1 MNYNPGATA
10 VGSPKLAVL
19 LALGLPGLMTGCGT
33 FVPGL
38 EEFYD
43 PQDTKT
49 LADAVVYHV
58 QCEVQTEIQSL
69 LIRDQD
75 IAAAKI
81 PVGREH
87 RPQGPRLDWL
97 KTWGAQAILTLTVDE
112 KSSLNPG
119 VTLNTVLPNATT
131 VFSNG
136 NVTTPQSFS
145 LGLGAG
151 VSAAATRKEMVAW
164 FIDFKNFTSGKA
176 LARARAM
183 GIGDRPAP
191 CSEHKGIL
199 IQSDLRLR
207 EWLYAVV
214 LPTVP
219 QDAFISGFKEALA
232 TEAKASKK
240 DVISHEI
247 TFAIQYNANATPSW
261 KLVRVSANQGS
272 SPLFNFQR
280 TRTQNLLITMGPT
293 TPAGPTQAQQNAA
306 LASQIG
312 IAVANAIKNSQ

>member
-1 MNYNPGATA
+1 LLERQIMRDRKVT
-10 VGSPKLAVL
+10 LAF
-19 LALGLPGLMTGCGT
+19 ALGLSALTAGCGT

-49 LADAVVYHV
+49 LVDAIVYHV

-69 LIRDQD
+69 LIKDKE
-75 IAAAKI
+75 IADAKI
-81 PVGREH
+81 PVGRD
-87 RPQGPRLDWL
+87 RKPQGPRLDWL

-112 KSSLNPG
+112 KTSVNPG

-131 VFSNG
+131 IFSNG

-145 LGLGAG
+145 LGFGASG
-151 VSAAATRKEMVAW
+151 SAGATRKEMVAW
-164 FIDFKNFTSGKA
+164 FIDFKDFTGRNA
-176 LARARAM
+176 LARAKA
-183 GIGDRPAP
+183 IGVADDSAP
-191 CSEHKGIL
+191 CSKEKGIL
-199 IQSDLRLR
+199 IQSDLKLR

-219 QDAFISGFKEALA
+219 QDAFVDDFKGALIA
-232 TEAKASKK
+232 QAKASKK
-240 DVISHEI
+240 DVIAHEI
-247 TFAIQYNANATPSW
+247 TFAVQYSANVTPSW

-272 SPLFNFQR
+272 SPLFGVQR
-280 TRTQNLLITMGPT
+280 SRTQNLLITMGPT

-312 IAVANAIKNSQ
+312 VAVANAIKNSQ